1 MKVLVSES
9 QIKRRVRKLASEIT
23 SFYDGKPLTFIVLMN
38 GGLLFG
44 ADLARAVKL
53 PLRWEAFSCSSY
65 ADDRS
70 SGKLLIRSELKNPV
84 KGRHLLVIDDILD
97 TGFTLK
103 KIIAHFEQAGALSVR
118 TCVLLNKNISG
129 KYYQTPDWVGFEIPD
144 EYVVGYGMDYN
155 EEFRNLP
162 YIAAKDKE

>member
-70 SGKLLIRSELKNPV
+70 SGQLLIRSELKNPV

-162 YIAAKDKE
+162 YIAAKDK

>member
-9 QIKRRVRKLASEIT
+9 QIKRRVLKLASEIT
-23 SFYDGKPLTFIVLMN
+23 SFYDGKPLTFIILMN

-44 ADLARAVKL
+44 ADLARSVKL
-53 PLRWEAFSCSSY
+53 PLRWETFSCSSY

-70 SGKLLIRSELKNPV
+70 SGQLLIRSELKNPV

-103 KIIAHFEQAGALSVR
+103 NIIAHFEQAGALSVR

-162 YIAAKDKE
+162 YIAVKDK

>member
-23 SFYDGKPLTFIVLMN
+23 SFYDGKPLTFIILMN

-44 ADLARAVKL
+44 ADLARSVKL

-70 SGKLLIRSELKNPV
+70 SGKLLIRSELKTPV

-162 YIAAKDKE
+162 YIAAKDK

>member
-84 KGRHLLVIDDILD
+84 KGRHLLLIDDILD

-103 KIIAHFEQAGALSVR
+103 NIIAHFKQAGALSVR

>member
-1 MKVLVSES
+1 MKVLVTES
-9 QIKRRVRKLASEIT
+9 QIKRRVRKLAAEIT
-23 SFYDGKPLTFIVLMN
+23 AFYDGKPLTFIILMN

-44 ADLARAVKL
+44 ADLARAVEL

-84 KGRHLLVIDDILD
+84 KGRHLLLIDDILD

-103 KIIAHFEQAGALSVR
+103 NIIAHFEQAGALSVR

-129 KYYQTPDWVGFEIPD
+129 KYFQAPDWVGFEIPD
-144 EYVVGYGMDYN
+144 KYVVGYGMDSN

-162 YIAAKDKE
+162 FIAVLE

>member
-23 SFYDGKPLTFIVLMN
+23 SFYDGKPLTFIILMN

-44 ADLARAVKL
+44 ADLARSVKL

-70 SGKLLIRSELKNPV
+70 SGKLLIRSELKTPV

-103 KIIAHFEQAGALSVR
+103 NIIAHFEQAGALSVR

-162 YIAAKDKE
+162 YIAVKDK

>member
-23 SFYDGKPLTFIVLMN
+23 SFYDGKPLTFIILMN

-44 ADLARAVKL
+44 ADLARSVKL

-70 SGKLLIRSELKNPV
+70 SGKLLIRSELKTPV

-103 KIIAHFEQAGALSVR
+103 NIIAHFEQAGALSVR

-162 YIAAKDKE
+162 FIAVME